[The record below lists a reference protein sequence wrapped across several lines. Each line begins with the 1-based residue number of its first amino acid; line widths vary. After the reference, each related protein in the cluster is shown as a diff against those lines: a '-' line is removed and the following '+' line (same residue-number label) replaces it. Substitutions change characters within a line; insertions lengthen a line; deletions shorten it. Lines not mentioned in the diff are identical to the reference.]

1 MTYYKIHLTG
11 GAGVG
16 KKFRINAMPQ
26 YVKGNIK
33 YHSQKSEQTPIVVTV
48 CIGKAGSYIIILIS
62 LFIVGKIIKY

>member
-16 KKFRINAMPQ
+16 KKFRISAMPQ

-33 YHSQKSEQTPIVVTV
+33 YHGQKSEQTSIAVTV
-48 CIGKAGSYIIILIS
+48 CIGKAGS
-62 LFIVGKIIKY
+62 